1 MLAGLAVSR
10 AEPNRERLAPALR
23 AGANLL
29 LSLLD
34 PRVGSAGAGSV
45 ACVPRRP
52 LVMWS
57 LNEEV
62 DLTLFRVHV
71 IQSVEGADRAGVC
84 GCPGAFAGTGKS
96 NARSSRRARYLASK
110 SGASTQTRDN
120 GCADRSRERLAHYVP
135 PCLDAPVA
143 SAAKEQPNLAD

>member
-1 MLAGLAVSR
+1 
-10 AEPNRERLAPALR
+10 
-23 AGANLL
+23 
-29 LSLLD
+29 
-34 PRVGSAGAGSV
+34 
-45 ACVPRRP
+45 
-52 LVMWS
+52 MWS